1 MNKQTKLTHLTS
13 IYDISLMCF
22 RWTKISTEHILRGA
36 PPPPEKRYGH
46 TMVAF
51 DRHLYVFG
59 GATGQTLPNELH
71 WWVKR
76 VLIGSVI
83 IAVYQKNTFILFFLF
98 TSIQLHVDRS
108 TIPSR
113 CVAQAEMPMCIRKI
127 RLKFNRHDAS
137 IKDYKYNWIFT
148 FENEIR

>member
-1 MNKQTKLTHLTS
+1 MISGIHEVCVEVDMWISKFDFVFLNVNVLNKAFCINFVH
-13 IYDISLMCF
+13 

-71 WWVKR
+71 RSENCV
-76 VLIGSVI
+76 GS
-83 IAVYQKNTFILFFLF
+83 YMYTSLF
-98 TSIQLHVDRS
+98 QLRNC
-108 TIPSR
+108 T
-113 CVAQAEMPMCIRKI
+113 
-127 RLKFNRHDAS
+127 LKMLR
-137 IKDYKYNWIFT
+137 
-148 FENEIR
+148 